1 MAPAAGREAKNKGK
15 GEENTMKKYVK
26 GGEVWS
32 RGLKKILMEIDTIK
46 RDMKEE
52 IRAMKE
58 EMEKR
63 NDRWKEERKLREEE
77 MQNERERWKIEKAEW
92 AHKMMDM
99 EWRIER
105 REKVERKNNIV
116 IKGVTWKAEGLGLAV
131 EEFIMENLAKGS
143 IVIAELNGWE
153 SKKVIMRKKRELSRG
168 IFIEDDLTKKKMEMQ
183 RRLGKIAKKE
193 REKGDKNVKVG
204 YRKIYMGERWYWWD
218 ERREKLEEE
227 RRGRD

>member
-1 MAPAAGREAKNKGK
+1 MAPAVGRQAAGRKAKNKGK
-15 GEENTMKKYVK
+15 GEENTMEKYVK

-32 RGLKKILMEIDTIK
+32 RGLEKILMEIDALK

-52 IRAMKE
+52 VRAMKG

-63 NDRWKEERKLREEE
+63 NDKWEEERRLREEE
-77 MQNERERWKIEKAEW
+77 MEKERERWRIEKEQW
-92 AHKMMDM
+92 VERMMDM

-105 REKVERKNNIV
+105 RKRVERKNNIV
-116 IKGVTWKAEGLGLAV
+116 IKGVTWKAGGLGLVV
-131 EEFIMENLAKGS
+131 EQFIMENLA
-143 IVIAELNGWE
+143 VEVE
-153 SKKVIMRKKRELSRG
+153 KVIMRKMRELSRG
-168 IFIEDDLTKKKMEMQ
+168 IFIEDDLTKKEMEMQ
-183 RRLGKIAKKE
+183 RRLGKIAKEE